1 MAIPEVGLPDRRRA
15 ADHDAALLGGG
26 DIDGC
31 IAQPCRDEQLQVR
44 QFLDDGAREG
54 GALAHRAH
62 DVEALQRLDHVLV
75 AAEVLVEDLD
85 VEIARNLRPVRYL
98 EYDILVVVE
107 DRAALARH
115 SECPWLA
122 RGWGGRTEPPYSTR
136 QFTASVLSAGA
147 SKGGE
152 VDTRYGVT

>member
-1 MAIPEVGLPDRRRA
+1 MAIPEVGFPVDGVPQTTTPRSLAAATSMDALRRP
-15 ADHDAALLGGG
+15 G
-26 DIDGC
+26 
-31 IAQPCRDEQLQVR
+31 RDQQLQVR

-62 DVEALQRLDHVLV
+62 DVEALQRLDHVLL

-85 VEIARNLRPVRYL
+85 VEIARDLRPVRYL

-115 SECPWLA
+115 GECPWLA
-122 RGWGGRTEPPYSTR
+122 RGWGGED
-136 QFTASVLSAGA
+136 GA
-147 SKGGE
+147 PL
-152 VDTRYGVT
+152 